1 MSVLTD
7 LKASVETI
15 VTSAWDHTDG
25 RVVPDSTDL
34 ALGNHRVQM
43 SAVVLYAD
51 LADSTE
57 LAITSQ
63 EIAAEVFKAYLQGA
77 TRLIRANGGEVRSFD
92 GDRVMGVF
100 IGEQRST
107 SAARCGLQINYFFT
121 QLLAPRFMRAYATA
135 LVGFKFAQ
143 TVGIDS
149 GNVQVVRGG
158 IRNNNDLV
166 WVGRAPNVAAKLSA
180 IRDGKHSTFVT
191 EDVYKGIAQSLRT
204 STTQTDVW
212 IRLSW
217 NAGSQYGVP
226 IIYGSHCT
234 CTPPS

>member
-15 VTSAWDHTDG
+15 VTGQWDHTDG
-25 RVVPDSTDL
+25 RVVPDTSDL

-57 LAITSQ
+57 LAITNQ

-77 TRLIRANGGEVRSFD
+77 TRLIRANAGEVRSFD

-100 IGEQRST
+100 IGDHKNT
-107 SAARCGLQINYFFT
+107 NAARCGLQINYFFT
-121 QLLAPRFMRAYATA
+121 KLLAPRFTSAYAA
-135 LVGFKFAQ
+135 SLVGFKFAQ
-143 TVGIDS
+143 TVGIDN
-149 GNVQVVRGG
+149 GIVQVVRGG
-158 IRNNNDLV
+158 IRHNNDLV

-180 IRDGKHSTFVT
+180 IRNGKHSTFVT
-191 EDVYKGIAQSLRT
+191 EDVYKEIAQNLKK
-204 STTQTDVW
+204 STTNTDVW
-212 IRLSW
+212 SRLSW
-217 NAGSQYGVP
+217 SAGPPYGVP
-226 IIYGSHCT
+226 IIYGSNCT